1 MQNFVALLL
10 FAGFLSVLVSLGLG
24 LFFLSRKDEKSRR
37 MSNKVMRFRVM
48 AQFFTLAMIVLLLIM
63 KLGFGA

>member
-24 LFFLSRKDEKSRR
+24 LFFLSKKDEKSRR

-63 KLGFGA
+63 KLGFGV